1 MHGRERERKKI
12 LSLCFMKQW
21 AGVKFFKDKITFLS
35 FGEVSNI
42 YTIRLNPRYCM
53 GYGFHWDA
61 HV

>member
-1 MHGRERERKKI
+1 MFYETMGGLNPETV
-12 LSLCFMKQW
+12 